1 MRASFAIPGDLAR
14 KTGGYGYDRRVI
26 AEALARGVT
35 LAPVTLPAG
44 FPFPNEE
51 ERAETVRILRALPS
65 DVPLLIDGLAF
76 GAFDDAMLDAMPD
89 RVIALVHHPLAY
101 ENGLTDD
108 QAARLRASERAALA
122 CADAVI
128 VTSIATRDLLIADF
142 GVPADLIH
150 VAIPGTDEAPFAHGS
165 GQNAPVIFGA
175 GSLTPRKAWNVLIEA
190 LAPLKDQAWTLKIAG
205 DGPERARLH
214 SLAASF
220 GLADRVTFLGEIDD
234 ATLAT
239 CYDRA
244 DLFVLASLYEGFGM
258 VLTEALARGL
268 PCIATDGVVATR
280 LLPESA
286 MTIVPANDSAQMS
299 QAIAA
304 LLHADERKALAAR
317 ARDAAPLLQRWSA
330 TAQIIVD
337 TIRRVA

>member
-1 MRASFAIPGDLAR
+1 MRASFAIPGDLTR

-26 AEALARGVT
+26 AEAMALGVT
-35 LAPVTLPAG
+35 FAPVTLPAG
-44 FPFPNEE
+44 FPFPDEQ

-65 DVPLLIDGLAF
+65 DVPLLVDGLAF

-101 ENGLTDD
+101 ENGLRDD
-108 QAARLRASERAALA
+108 QTARLRASERAALE
-122 CADAVI
+122 CTDAVI
-128 VTSIATRDLLIADF
+128 VTSTPTRDLLIADF

-150 VAIPGTDEAPFAHGS
+150 VAIPGTDEAPFARGS

-205 DGPERARLH
+205 DGPERTRLQ
-214 SLAASF
+214 SLVASL
-220 GLADRVTFLGEIDD
+220 GLADRVSFLGEIDD
-234 ATLAT
+234 TTLAD

-244 DLFVLASLYEGFGM
+244 DLFILPSLYEGFGM
-258 VLTEALARGL
+258 VLTEAMARGL

-280 LLPESA
+280 HLPEGA
-286 MTIVPANDSAQMS
+286 VKIVAANDSAQMS
-299 QAIAA
+299 QAIAV
-304 LLHADERKALAAR
+304 LLHVGERKALAAR
-317 ARDAAPLLQRWSA
+317 ARDAAPLLQRWST
-330 TAQIIVD
+330 TAEIIVD